1 MPFPD
6 EFPERC
12 KQCVK
17 SIGPILNR
25 QCKFCQE
32 LKFDECVLCDL
43 NRLMQASHNFK
54 CHAYQPVLTITDPS
68 ETKTPD
74 FSGGLKKIDRQ
85 ESILNYL
92 RSDRIKYKNA
102 LALQKLND
110 DPDGVF
116 MEIKYHFAWSVI
128 HRKPVFRFSSDVFD
142 FIYDRSL
149 KCSELVRGSVNL
161 LWLAPD
167 HIHLY
172 VESDG
177 ELSVE
182 TMVNEIKEYLNDAI
196 LSELTTVNDKLEM
209 ESTIWD
215 KTYFAETIGD

>member
-1 MPFPD
+1 MPFPN

-12 KQCVK
+12 EQCVK
-17 SIGPILNR
+17 SYGPILNR

-32 LKFDECVLCDL
+32 LKFDECILCDL
-43 NRLMQASHNFK
+43 NRLMQAPESFK
-54 CHAYQPVLTITDPS
+54 CHAYQPVLTIANPS

-74 FSGGLKKIDRQ
+74 FSGGLKRIDRQ
-85 ESILNYL
+85 KSFLKYL
-92 RSDRIKYKNA
+92 QSDKIKYKKA

-110 DPDGVF
+110 DPDGVS
-116 MEIKYHFAWSVI
+116 MELKYHFAWSVV
-128 HRKPVFRFSSDVFD
+128 HRKPVFRLSSDVFD

-149 KCSELVRGSVNL
+149 KCSELARGFVNL

-177 ELSVE
+177 DLSVE
-182 TMVNEIKEYLNDAI
+182 TMIHEIKKYLKEAI
-196 LSELTTVNDKLEM
+196 LSELTTIKDILGT
-209 ESTIWD
+209 ESIIWD
-215 KTYFAETIGD
+215 ETYFAETIG